1 MNDIKRLIKKNKE
14 ASIFALVI
22 FSLIVF
28 ILIFRFFSDNQE
40 GKALYGN
47 RLEGL
52 VKIKS
57 SEMENAKKIL
67 SEKADEIEVRTQ
79 GRIIKISYK
88 IKNEVTKEDAKNI
101 GIKSLEAFTK
111 EEKSYYD
118 VQIIVT
124 GSDKTYPIMGTHHHT
139 SENMVWTKDR

>member
-88 IKNEVTKEDAKNI
+88 IKEV
-101 GIKSLEAFTK
+101 
-111 EEKSYYD
+111 
-118 VQIIVT
+118 
-124 GSDKTYPIMGTHHHT
+124 
-139 SENMVWTKDR
+139 

>member
-57 SEMENAKKIL
+57 SEIENAKKIL

-88 IKNEVTKEDAKNI
+88 IKNGVTKEEIAEIITHVAFYVGWPKAWSAFNIAKEI
-101 GIKSLEAFTK
+101 
-111 EEKSYYD
+111 Y
-118 VQIIVT
+118 
-124 GSDKTYPIMGTHHHT
+124 
-139 SENMVWTKDR
+139 KD